1 MTENVMNILFGD
13 IHKLTIK
20 GKGDLSSRQAE
31 IQLPIGLAKVV
42 GGKSMFFGG
51 GMALYVGAPHTLI
64 EDC

>member
-1 MTENVMNILFGD
+1 MNILFGD

-42 GGKSMFFGG
+42 GGKSMFWGG
-51 GMALYVGAPHTLI
+51 GWHCMLVRHI
-64 EDC
+64 H